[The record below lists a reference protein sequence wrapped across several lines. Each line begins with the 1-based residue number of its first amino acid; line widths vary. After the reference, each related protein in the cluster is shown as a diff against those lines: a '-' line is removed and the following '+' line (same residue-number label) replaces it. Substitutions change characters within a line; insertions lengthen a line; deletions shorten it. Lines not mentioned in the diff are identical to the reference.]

1 MRRAWVGGSIRAA
14 PRAETIPLPRGS
26 PWRARTWSASRLRRQ
41 GVSQSARA
49 HRQLNR
55 GYAHLVA
62 RVRLL
67 DSPRDFRS
75 EVQTSV
81 NSTGDERFV
90 AFGPV
95 SSFTPRTPSFSRAVP
110 ADPAT
115 RAHSTRATLRVAI
128 ARSRIER
135 RVGHPCARSLPPTLA
150 STTARLL
157 ATEPDGKNTR
167 FADRVALVECKPR
180 PLPRSF
186 HKPRRRD
193 GRSGNAREDVSRRG
207 ATWCVTV
214 PGFSTRA
221 FCSRIRQSRVAHAP
235 RRPRVAFRPNRVF
248 FHSSLGSALTATTFP
263 RRDAGE
269 APTLARA
276 RGGRV

>member
-1 MRRAWVGGSIRAA
+1 MVRVTPATARCL
-14 PRAETIPLPRGS
+14 AECE
-26 PWRARTWSASRLRRQ
+26 SASANSIEDTPISWLGCAFRFP
-41 GVSQSARA
+41 S
-49 HRQLNR
+49 
-55 GYAHLVA
+55 
-62 RVRLL
+62 
-67 DSPRDFRS
+67 DFRS

-81 NSTGDERFV
+81 NSTVERFV

-95 SSFTPRTPSFSRAVP
+95 SSFTPRTPSFRGRFPQTRRRARTRRARDCESRLRAPGSNAVLDTRP
-110 ADPAT
+110 
-115 RAHSTRATLRVAI
+115 RAHCFQPSPRRPRGSSRPNPTRR
-128 ARSRIER
+128 E
-135 RVGHPCARSLPPTLA
+135 
-150 STTARLL
+150 
-157 ATEPDGKNTR
+157 NTR
-167 FADRVALVECKPR
+167 FADRAALVQCKPR

-221 FCSRIRQSRVAHAP
+221 FCSRIRQSRIAHAP